1 MQLKHVQYAEYGGTA
16 ISIRTNLHCNTLLRE
31 DSWVVAS
38 YVASPGALGGGG
50 RGVLEEGVGV
60 VAEVAVGA

>member
-31 DSWVVAS
+31 DSWVVAG
-38 YVASPGALGGGG
+38 YVASPGALGGG
-50 RGVLEEGVGV
+50 GVLEEGVGV